1 MTDSKTDQSDSAALV
16 SAAMDGDS
24 RAVDAVAAAWKD
36 PNSRVRADWHAYQ
49 LIGDVLRSADGA
61 NPASRDE
68 ALLQRVRQRL
78 ANEPVVLAPKVP
90 TATIQHSSRRW
101 WAPAA
106 VAAGLMAVVGLVV
119 LQPVQDA
126 GSSGAPLAARG
137 GALQPV
143 SQSAV
148 SPRETLVAAPAPAVA
163 SGAVMIRNAELDRY
177 LAAHGQFSATSAVP
191 APGLAVRNVST
202 VAPSR

>member
-1 MTDSKTDQSDSAALV
+1 MTDTKTDQSDSAALV
-16 SAAMDGDS
+16 SAAMDGDA
-24 RAVDAVAAAWKD
+24 RAVDAVATAWKD

-78 ANEPVVLAPKVP
+78 ANEPVVLAPVVP
-90 TATIQHSSRRW
+90 AATIQHSSRRW
-101 WAPAA
+101 RAPAA
-106 VAAGLMAVVGLVV
+106 IAAGLMAVVGLVV
-119 LQPVQDA
+119 LQPVQNEE
-126 GSSGAPLAARG
+126 SGASLAARG

-143 SQSAV
+143 SQTGV
-148 SPRETLVAAPAPAVA
+148 SPRETLVAAPAPSVA

-202 VAPSR
+202 VAPAR